1 MPWLEVTESFF
12 YAMKANE
19 EQRVEVCTSVLYR
32 DSIMVMRMALNHVS
46 GGSNPSPDAKKISK
60 LAIHDK
66 MIVVILISGAT
77 IIEDGSRE
85 LSSSL
90 LH

>member
-1 MPWLEVTESFF
+1 
-12 YAMKANE
+12 
-19 EQRVEVCTSVLYR
+19 
-32 DSIMVMRMALNHVS
+32 MVMRMALNHVS

>member
-1 MPWLEVTESFF
+1 
-12 YAMKANE
+12 
-19 EQRVEVCTSVLYR
+19 
-32 DSIMVMRMALNHVS
+32 MVMHMALNHVS
-46 GGSNPSPDAKKISK
+46 GGSNPSPDAKKNSK

-85 LSSSL
+85 LSSSPLYYKRDDRKPLSSSL